1 MSKIKGQKKAV
12 NSNNPAGE
20 TTPGSARAA
29 ALARLGGLFGE
40 ITECLSWA
48 DLDRTAKADARSLA
62 LECLVHAQ
70 GSWATA
76 DTLFGLGEALLKHAP
91 ELIGVGIFTR
101 DEGSNGDVIHGATA
115 RRAAQLAALGADCIT
130 LALSLGTPART
141 LGPRGWVCLDAELHW
156 STADEIAKGGAR

>member
-12 NSNNPAGE
+12 NSNNPASE

-76 DTLFGLGEALLKHAP
+76 DTLFGLGEALLALAP

-141 LGPRGWVCLDAELHW
+141 LGPQGWVCLDAEIRE
-156 STADEIAKGGAR
+156 AA